1 MVDTQKKDCPVMN
14 ALSLIGGKWKLV
26 IMHLLA
32 DRSMR
37 FGELRRA
44 IGEITQQM
52 LSKQLKEM
60 ERDGLVRRKVFEVVP
75 PHVEYSLTTFGKS
88 GMPIIKRTT
97 AFICQLIK
105 RQGERKGGVSIEM
118 PANSQAWALKDS

>member
-1 MVDTQKKDCPVMN
+1 MMNAQKKDCPVMN

-88 GMPIIKRTT
+88 GMPIIKSLVNWGTKKQR
-97 AFICQLIK
+97 
-105 RQGERKGGVSIEM
+105 SI
-118 PANSQAWALKDS
+118 AKALEK

>member
-1 MVDTQKKDCPVMN
+1 MN
-14 ALSLIGGKWKLV
+14 ALSLIGGKWKFV

-60 ERDGLVRRKVFEVVP
+60 ERDGLVRRKVLKSS
-75 PHVEYSLTTFGKS
+75 PHMSNTLSPLLEN
-88 GMPIIKRTT
+88 RE
-97 AFICQLIK
+97 CQL
-105 RQGERKGGVSIEM
+105 
-118 PANSQAWALKDS
+118 LKA